1 MKCTQRSD
9 NLQLIIYYKSAT
21 TKSLVMRN
29 NQAPPF
35 PPLQQTN
42 LIYEYKC
49 NQDECEHLPEV
60 SYVGL
65 TTTTLSRRIT
75 MHLGSGGPKNHTQ
88 SSHPQTP
95 LSRDTMVGNTKI
107 IRKENDLRRL
117 QIYEAL
123 IIQQKC
129 PTINNQDTGSSRT
142 LKLFS
147 IHNNGNRRRP
157 QHPNPQIQS
166 QHAPVNSP

>member
-1 MKCTQRSD
+1 
-9 NLQLIIYYKSAT
+9 
-21 TKSLVMRN
+21 MRN